1 MRWDGRMV
9 RIFNERMQQ
18 IAVHAKQ
25 EPGRFSTP
33 PEYIAAEKISGVE
46 RGAAWLLGRVAIR
59 LGPHS
64 TAWAQAMIEARGVEG
79 VRVLQGLLS
88 LAGRHRPL
96 AIEQACETRPW
107 LRGLS
112 PPDHPSAHRASS
124 ATTRV
129 AAVLERSSHDPSHE

>member
-33 PEYIAAEKISGVE
+33 PQYIAAEKITGVE
-46 RGAAWLLGRVAIR
+46 RGAAWLLSRVANR
-59 LGPHS
+59 LGPQS
-64 TAWAQAMIEARGVEG
+64 TAWAQAMIEARGIEG

-88 LAGRHRPL
+88 LAGRHPAS
-96 AIEQACETRPW
+96 AIEQAC
-107 LRGLS
+107 GL
-112 PPDHPSAHRASS
+112 PSATGPFTCGPS
-124 ATTRV
+124 
-129 AAVLERSSHDPSHE
+129 ERSSSVRRHNKSCCRS